1 MKTLGPKLGKTFQVL
16 FTVFKGKITDEKVKE
31 KFANHKRPENCK
43 FTVPRVNSEIWDILE
58 HSSKSAD
65 LRAQTIQ
72 KTLLKAVYALTNVT
86 DRCLTSKDSVAKT
99 LVKDL
104 MDAIG
109 FVLKAH
115 SHSDI
120 CVDRRTKIVL
130 APQVNRKY
138 RKLSADIPVTDKLF
152 GDDLKTV
159 CATIDS
165 TSKLRQNF
173 TQSARGRK
181 FFPRPKKLG
190 HPVLPTR
197 LGQRQVQPTEARHE
211 AIRKAGAAT
220 STLRVRGG
228 IKNKSSSSAQ

>member
-1 MKTLGPKLGKTFQVL
+1 MDEEVDRLVNGPLCESTLDTSEDCVDLKNIAQEYENEEDVGPKIGEDLSSLVHTM
-16 FTVFKGKITDEKVKE
+16 FKGKISDEKLKE
-31 KFANHKRPENCK
+31 KFAKHKRPENCK

-138 RKLSADIPVTDKLF
+138 RKLLSADIPVTDKLF

-159 CATIDS
+159 CATIE
-165 TSKLRQNF
+165 
-173 TQSARGRK
+173 
-181 FFPRPKKLG
+181 
-190 HPVLPTR
+190 VLW
-197 LGQRQVQPTEARHE
+197 
-211 AIRKAGAAT
+211 
-220 STLRVRGG
+220 
-228 IKNKSSSSAQ
+228 